1 MTRAPRSP
9 LVTLLRFA
17 LALLA
22 VTLLPGA
29 ARAGRV
35 EFDNDGASI
44 AAHWLPAAA
53 GGARPVIVALHGCSG
68 LYRRDDVTLDRRYT
82 EYAARFNGEG
92 MHVLLPDSF
101 GSRGSGSI
109 CTLRAGERRITV
121 ETRRGDVLAA
131 LAWLRQRPDVD
142 PQRIVLLGWS
152 NGGSTLLSALNSAR
166 ATYADV
172 AGAIAFYP
180 GCAAHLKQPYTAA
193 APLLMLLG
201 ADDDWTPPAP
211 CERLIGR
218 TREAQPAQNLVLRTY
233 PDSRHGFDSRSPVRF
248 RSDVSGGVNPAGV
261 HVGGNPQA
269 RGEALAEVDRFLEK
283 LLAQRRTEKNDE

>member
-1 MTRAPRSP
+1 MTVATRF
-9 LVTLLRFA
+9 LRPA
-17 LALLA
+17 AALRLALLLLA
-22 VTLLPGA
+22 AALLPGA
-29 ARAGRV
+29 VQAEKV
-35 EFDNDGASI
+35 EFDNDGARI
-44 AAHWLPAAA
+44 TAHWLPATAS
-53 GGARPVIVALHGCSG
+53 GARPVIVALHGCGG
-68 LYRRDDVTLDRRYT
+68 LYRRDGATLDSRYT

-92 MHVLLPDSF
+92 IHVLLPDSF

-142 PQRIVLLGWS
+142 PKRIVLLGWS
-152 NGGSTLLSALNSAR
+152 NGGSTLLTSLNSAR
-166 ATYADV
+166 ATHADV

-180 GCAAHLKQPYTAA
+180 GCAALLKQPYTAA

-201 ADDDWTPPAP
+201 AADDWTPPEP
-211 CERLIGR
+211 CERLMAR
-218 TREAQPAQNLVLRTY
+218 ARQAQPAQDLVLRTY
-233 PDSRHGFDSRSPVRF
+233 PDSAHGFDRLVPVRF
-248 RSDVSGGVNPAGV
+248 LSDVSSGVNPAGV

-283 LLAQRRTEKNDE
+283 LLK

>member
-1 MTRAPRSP
+1 MRMTALRVPSAA
-9 LVTLLRFA
+9 LLRFA

-22 VTLLPGA
+22 AALPLA
-29 ARAGRV
+29 AQAEKVG
-35 EFDNDGASI
+35 FDSDGTPI
-44 AAHWLPAAA
+44 TAHWLPTAAS
-53 GGARPVIVALHGCSG
+53 GARPVIVALHGCSG
-68 LYRRDDVTLDRRYT
+68 LYRRDGVTLEERYT
-82 EYAARFNGEG
+82 DYAARFNGEG

-109 CTLRAGERRITV
+109 CALRAGERRITV

-166 ATYADV
+166 ATHADV

-180 GCAAHLKQPYTAA
+180 GCAAHLKQPYAAA

-211 CERLIGR
+211 CERLMAR
-218 TREAQPAQNLVLRTY
+218 TREAQPALDLVLKSY
-233 PDSRHGFDSRSPVRF
+233 PDSRHGFDSRRPVRF
-248 RSDVSGGVNPAGV
+248 RSDVPGGVNPAGV

-269 RGEALAEVDRFLEK
+269 RAEALAEMDRFLEK
-283 LLAQRRTEKNDE
+283 LLK